1 MTEFSGAAD
10 PGRILPLLWRR
21 QATSG
26 PATGG
31 PAASGKAAT
40 GRPPRLSVDAV
51 VTAGVALADAEG
63 LAATSMARLAAAL
76 GVGTMTLYTYVPSRT
91 ELVDLM
97 VDEVLAGRALPAP
110 GEPRP
115 ADWRAQVQ
123 LYADRT
129 RAMYVTHPWLAQVS
143 TLRPP
148 IGPGM
153 LADREYVLSTVA
165 HLGLPLAQ
173 VNTAAVT
180 ITAFVL
186 AAARMDGENVLLRRA
201 TGESNDAWWMQRTE
215 LWERWFDVERHPTM
229 TDLWH
234 AGGFDRGIDQQLGDT
249 HAYGLRLLLDGIAA
263 DAARAAPGQSSETT
277 GLRNSPMP

>member
-1 MTEFSGAAD
+1 MTTEYTGAGD
-10 PGRILPLLWRR
+10 PARSLALLWRTR
-21 QATSG
+21 EKS
-26 PATGG
+26 
-31 PAASGKAAT
+31 SRK
-40 GRPPRLSVDAV
+40 GRPDLSVDRVVRAAV
-51 VTAGVALADAEG
+51 EIADTDG
-63 LAATSMARLAAAL
+63 LAALSMRRVAESL

-91 ELVDLM
+91 ELIDLM
-97 VDEVLAGRALPAP
+97 VDEVLGSRALPGP

-115 ADWRAQVQ
+115 ENWRAQVE
-123 LYADRT
+123 LYAERT
-129 RAMYVTHPWLAQVS
+129 RAMYVAHPWLAQVS

-165 HLGLPLAQ
+165 NLGLPLAQ

-201 TGESNDAWWMQRTE
+201 TGESNDAWWLRRNE

-229 TDLWH
+229 TNLWN
-234 AGGFDRGIDQQLGDT
+234 AGGFDRGADQQLGDA

-263 DAARAAPGQSSETT
+263 EAARATAH
-277 GLRNSPMP
+277 